1 MQAKIINIW
10 YSVSR
15 GDIIE
20 TVPAKLTP
28 KLIAELD
35 ELVKEGWYANRSEAV
50 RDAVREL
57 VEKMRLETLQEAI
70 KKDIEWGL
78 YG

>member
-1 MQAKIINIW
+1 M
-10 YSVSR
+10 
-15 GDIIE
+15 E

-57 VEKMRLETLQEAI
+57 IEKMRLETLQEAI

-78 YG
+78 HG

>member
-1 MQAKIINIW
+1 M
-10 YSVSR
+10 
-15 GDIIE
+15 E

-28 KLIAELD
+28 KLVN
-35 ELVKEGWYANRSEAV
+35 ELVKEGWYSNRSEAV

-57 VEKMRLETLQEAI
+57 VEKMRLETLNDAI

-78 YG
+78 NG

>member
-1 MQAKIINIW
+1 M
-10 YSVSR
+10 
-15 GDIIE
+15 E
-20 TVPAKLTP
+20 TVPTKLTP

-35 ELVKEGWYANRSEAV
+35 ELVREGWYANRSEAV

-78 YG
+78 HG

>member
-1 MQAKIINIW
+1 M
-10 YSVSR
+10 
-15 GDIIE
+15 E

-35 ELVKEGWYANRSEAV
+35 ELVREGWYANRSEAV

-57 VEKMRLETLQEAI
+57 IEKMRLETLQEAI

-78 YG
+78 HG

>member
-78 YG
+78 HG